1 MRLGGAQCHR
11 LDGEPAYRDDRE
23 VALPVPKVSEEVRQL
38 TYVIA
43 EPCVDVK
50 NKSCVDVCPVSCI
63 YIEDDTV
70 DRTLYINPD
79 ECIDCGACEPE
90 CPVNAIFEGTS
101 LPDNWSEYATL
112 NAQWFED
119 KDAVRARINEIKP
132 A

>member
-1 MRLGGAQCHR
+1 V
-11 LDGEPAYRDDRE
+11 YE
-23 VALPVPKVSEEVRQL
+23 V

-63 YIEDDTV
+63 YIEDESA
-70 DRTLYINPD
+70 DRMLYINPD

-90 CPVNAIFEGTS
+90 CPVDAIFES
-101 LPDNWSEYATL
+101 SAVPSDWSTYTEI
-112 NAQWFED
+112 NAQWFQD
-119 KDAVRARINEIKP
+119 KDAARARVTELKP